1 MIGKTAVLG
10 IDIQND
16 FTQPTGSLFVNGADA
31 DVRRMATFIEEYGSN
46 INYVALTLDSHQ
58 PIHIANQHY
67 WKDKEGYPP
76 ALFTVVSAADVER
89 EKWVPQFNQAMA
101 LQYLKD
107 LEEKGEVCTIW
118 PAHCIQGSK
127 GWAIN
132 EILIKALYSWS
143 INEGVNYDLFYKGM
157 HQATEHYSIFR
168 AVVEYEDSE
177 ETKLNKKLLSKLEQ
191 FDNILIMGEAA
202 DYCVVNSLHDML
214 DVAPHLAERV
224 TILTDCISWINPE
237 NERATFMYEKAR
249 QQGVRFVTSDQFRD

>member
-1 MIGKTAVLG
+1 MKGKTAVLG

-16 FTQPTGSLFVNGADA
+16 FTQPAGALFVNGADA
-31 DVRRMATFIEEYGSN
+31 DVRRMATFIEEYGSS
-46 INYVALTLDSHQ
+46 IDYVALTLDSHQ

-67 WKDKEGYPP
+67 WQDKEGYPP
-76 ALFTVVSAADVER
+76 ALFTVVYAADVEAG
-89 EKWVPQFNQAMA
+89 KWMPQFNEDLA
-101 LQYLKD
+101 LEYLQD
-107 LEEKGEVCTIW
+107 LEGKGEVCTIW

-157 HQATEHYSIFR
+157 HQATEHYSIFK

-177 ETKLNKKLLSKLEQ
+177 ETKLNENLLSKLEQ

-202 DYCVVNSLHDML
+202 DYCVANSLNDML
-214 DVAPHLAERV
+214 EVAPHLAERII
-224 TILTDCISWINPE
+224 ILTDCCSWINPE
-237 NERATFMYEKAR
+237 NERAIIMYDKAR
-249 QQGVRFVTSDQFRD
+249 ERGVRFATSDQFRD